1 VIGSV
6 FKPLGS
12 LGTRPDPAA
21 VKDYVS
27 RALLRVRGL
36 LISLFDDADVSDPG
50 ERDSFSGG

>member
-1 VIGSV
+1 MIGSV